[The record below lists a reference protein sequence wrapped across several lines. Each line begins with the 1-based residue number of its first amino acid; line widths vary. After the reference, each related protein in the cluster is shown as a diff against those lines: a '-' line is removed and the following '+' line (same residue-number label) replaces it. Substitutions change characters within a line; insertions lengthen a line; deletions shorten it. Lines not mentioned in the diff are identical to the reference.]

1 MVLSYSHNLLIEVV
15 YNIEVPD
22 LTNDNGRYLS
32 IDIGV
37 DNLSTITNNFNE
49 APVIIN
55 GKGLKS
61 IYCKYSGVKN

>member
-15 YNIEVPD
+15 YNIEVPN
-22 LTNDNGRYLS
+22 LMNDDGRYLS

-49 APVIIN
+49 ASVIIN

-61 IYCKYSGVKN
+61 IYCK